1 MIELKN
7 RIIKNYCGVSGE
19 DFLHVT
25 KGAEAAL
32 EKKIGNNR
40 PEDAEI
46 EFVNDEDFGGY
57 GCWFVNVRNDR
68 DDKTQVTD
76 QYLAIKDNILFAQSP
91 IR

>member
-7 RIIKNYCGVSGE
+7 RIVKNYCGVSGE

-32 EKKIGNNR
+32 SNKIGTNR

-57 GCWFVNVRNDR
+57 GCWLMNVWNDGE
-68 DDKTQVTD
+68 DKTQVPD
-76 QYLAIKDNILFAQSP
+76 KYLAIKDNILFVSLP